1 MIVEIILGSI
11 VVILSY
17 TTYNQFQKVE
27 RLEDWIENYSARLI
41 QTKTILDE
49 LDSEGKFES
58 DDEIGV
64 VFDGIK
70 DTINDL
76 ETITDQEI

>member
-1 MIVEIILGSI
+1 MIVEIILGCLSI
-11 VVILSY
+11 TFAY
-17 TTYNQFQKVE
+17 TSFNLFRKVE
-27 RLEDWIENYSARLI
+27 RWETWVETYANNVTE
-41 QTKTILDE
+41 TKRVLDE

-70 DTINDL
+70 EAVDQLN
-76 ETITDQEI
+76 TITEQEI